1 MIWLVAVEVPVVLLA
16 CLWLVVVGQVLARQ
30 RDQEFQVAHLELL
43 EGVVERTALAFRSA
57 LGFSPPGEEPVKD
70 PVLFA
75 DPPMT
80 EFFLPD
86 VERDDLWA
94 DNGPSLLER
103 DDGSFVGFGDAGLPV
118 PPGESGT

>member
-1 MIWLVAVEVPVVLLA
+1 MIWLVAVEVPLVLGA
-16 CLWLVVVGQVLARQ
+16 CLWLTLRASELARR
-30 RDQEFQVAHLELL
+30 RDREFQAAHLELL

-80 EFFLPD
+80 EFYLPD

-94 DNGPSLLER
+94 DNGPSLLEQ
-103 DDGSFVGFGDAGLPV
+103 DDGSYVGFGDAGLPV
-118 PPGESGT
+118 PPGESGV